1 MRKPWERGPS
11 RRGKPGAKVLL
22 LACLGLIGSG
32 CAWIVPRAEFEEK
45 QKQDQAS
52 MTAIRTELLAHTQ
65 ILANHGKAI
74 NEVRLQIRDA
84 LSGWKAAGPMAPAAP
99 PGAPAMRPG
108 PPRPAAGVSI
118 GKTVYVRSMYQGLP
132 LNYAAGYRAPRGARY
147 SYRLPPGTE
156 VTALSGDDRGF
167 THVEV
172 KAGPLKGR
180 RMWVRTRWLVGE
192 RPARGP
198 GRG

>member
-1 MRKPWERGPS
+1 
-11 RRGKPGAKVLL
+11 L

-45 QKQDQAS
+45 DKKTQAS
-52 MTAIRTELLAHTQ
+52 MAAIRTELLAHTQ

-84 LSGWKAAGPMAPAAP
+84 LSGGKPAGPMAP
-99 PGAPAMRPG
+99 GAPATRPG
-108 PPRPAAGVSI
+108 APPRPAAGVSI
-118 GKTVYVRSMYQGLP
+118 GKTMYVRSMYQGLP
-132 LNYAAGYRAPRGARY
+132 LNYAAGYRTPRGARY
-147 SYRLPPGTE
+147 PYRLVPGTE
-156 VTALSGDDRGF
+156 VTAISGDDRGF

-192 RPARGP
+192 RPAP